1 LSDDLNDSKGCRLSF
16 VDKPLHDERKPA
28 MKTIM
33 QKLHW
38 KVLAVALVLC
48 WLRPDLAFA
57 QKIRVVATF
66 PDLAD
71 ITRQIGKE
79 LVTVDSLATGVED
92 PHGVPMKPSFLPR
105 LNRADVVILEG
116 LDDEHSWLPALLEVA
131 NNPKILLGRP
141 GYIDC
146 SVGVQV
152 LEAPTL
158 VDRSEG
164 DLHPK
169 GNPHYMLDPVNA
181 KIAARNIADGLT
193 RNFPQY
199 QQAFEKNLKAYLAE
213 LDDWIARWEKL
224 AAPLRG
230 TKYVEYHPEWI
241 YFADRFGMTRV
252 GSVELKPGIEPTPNH
267 IVELVQ
273 RIKQEKPQLLLY
285 GAQNPRIPEQIAAET
300 GIKLLRLYSNAGG
313 RPETDTYIKWID
325 YTVRTLV
332 QTVNIG

>member
-1 LSDDLNDSKGCRLSF
+1 MKRLLRHLHLKFLF
-16 VDKPLHDERKPA
+16 V
-28 MKTIM
+28 
-33 QKLHW
+33 
-38 KVLAVALVLC
+38 VLGLFWLQTGLV
-48 WLRPDLAFA
+48 FA
-57 QKIRVVATF
+57 QQIRVVATF

-79 LVTVDSLATGVED
+79 LVSVDSLATGVED
-92 PHGVPMKPSFLPR
+92 PHGVPMKPSFVPR
-105 LNRADVVILEG
+105 LNRADVVVLTG
-116 LDDEHSWLPALLEVA
+116 LDDEHSWLPALLDVA

-146 SVGVQV
+146 SVGIQV
-152 LEAPTL
+152 LEAPTI

-169 GNPHYMLDPVNA
+169 GNPHYMLDPVDA
-181 KIAARNIADGLT
+181 KTAAQNIAAGLS
-193 RNFPQY
+193 RNFPQH
-199 QQAFEKNLKAYLAE
+199 QQAFEKNLKTYLTE
-213 LDDWIARWEKL
+213 LDDWIVRWEKM

-230 TKYVEYHPEWI
+230 VKYVEYHPEWI
-241 YFADRFGMTRV
+241 YFANRFGLERL

-273 RIKQEKPQLLLY
+273 QIKQEKPQLLLY
-285 GAQNPRIPEQIAAET
+285 GAQNPRVPEKIAAET

-313 RPETDTYIKWID
+313 RRETDTYIKWID

-332 QTVNIG
+332 QTVNLG